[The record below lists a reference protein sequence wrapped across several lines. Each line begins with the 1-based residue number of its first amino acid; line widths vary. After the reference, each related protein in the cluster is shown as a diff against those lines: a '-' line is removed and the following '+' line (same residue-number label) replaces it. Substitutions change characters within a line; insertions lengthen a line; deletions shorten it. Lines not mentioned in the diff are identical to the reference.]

1 MNYDDYDYYDYYDDY
16 CYYDG
21 YVKWCEQLD
30 YDNYM
35 SDENDGN

>member
-1 MNYDDYDYYDYYDDY
+1 MNYDDYDDYE
-16 CYYDG
+16 G

-35 SDENDGN
+35 SDENDQG

>member
-1 MNYDDYDYYDYYDDY
+1 MNYDDYDDYE
-16 CYYDG
+16 G